1 VRNAIIN
8 DLNDVNG
15 RTDIGPLFEQMV
27 FAELTKTASLETL
40 GPDVQFWRTKQGL
53 EIDFVLD
60 RASDLRAYECKWGNE
75 AASFKIFLKL
85 YPGAH
90 TKIVRPDTF
99 LTTTEEEL

>member
-1 VRNAIIN
+1 
-8 DLNDVNG
+8 
-15 RTDIGPLFEQMV
+15 
-27 FAELTKTASLETL
+27 
-40 GPDVQFWRTKQGL
+40 L